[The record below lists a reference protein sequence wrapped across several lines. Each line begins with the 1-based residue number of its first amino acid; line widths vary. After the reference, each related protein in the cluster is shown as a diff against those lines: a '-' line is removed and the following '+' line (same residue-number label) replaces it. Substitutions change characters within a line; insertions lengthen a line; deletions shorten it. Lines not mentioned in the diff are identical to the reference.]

1 MGGAAARPFGR
12 ICKGRG
18 LAIRAIRPEPSGNR
32 PKTKGA
38 SISMTKLWG
47 GRFTKKT
54 DQLVEEY
61 TASITFDKELAE
73 EDIQGSLAHV
83 TMLGKCGI
91 LSADDVEKIKEGLMR
106 VRNRIQR
113 GEQEFSISDEDIHMN
128 IEKSLIDEIGP
139 VGGKLHTGR
148 SRNDQVAT
156 DMHLYL
162 RKRVVEF
169 VDLLAKLQD
178 ALISQAKANLDTIVP
193 GYTHLQ
199 RAQPILFA
207 HHLMA
212 YVSMFGRDIERLQ
225 DSYKRID
232 TLPLGAGALAGT
244 TFAIDRQYT
253 AKLLNF
259 GRVYENS
266 LDAVSDRDFIV
277 EFLAN
282 ASLIMAHL
290 SRLSEELVLWSSTEF
305 QFIELDDAFCTGS
318 SIMPQKKNP
327 DVPELVR
334 GKTGRVYG
342 NLVGLLTVL
351 KSLPLAYNKDMQEDK
366 EGMFDTVK
374 TLQGAL
380 QLFAPMI
387 ATMKVRKEQMRRAV
401 DNDFSNATDIADF
414 LVGKGLPFRQAHE
427 VIGKTVLYCIQNGKF
442 LLDLTLDE
450 FKQFSSLFDDRIYEV
465 LQPHNVVNARNVYG
479 GTATA
484 QVEAAI
490 GRAAAELERVNAW
503 TAEYAE
509 KCK

>member
-1 MGGAAARPFGR
+1 V
-12 ICKGRG
+12 
-18 LAIRAIRPEPSGNR
+18 S
-32 PKTKGA
+32 
-38 SISMTKLWG
+38 KLWG

-73 EDIQGSLAHV
+73 EDVQGSLAHV
-83 TMLGKCGI
+83 TMLGKQGI
-91 LSADDVEKIKEGLMR
+91 LPDADVETIKDGLHR
-106 VRNRIQR
+106 VLQRIKR
-113 GEQEFSISDEDIHMN
+113 GDWEYEIADEDIHMN
-128 IEKSLIDEIGP
+128 IEKALIDDIGP

-169 VDLLAKLQD
+169 VDLLHKLQS
-178 ALISQAKANLDTIVP
+178 ALLEQAKANLDTIVP

-212 YVSMFGRDIERLQ
+212 YVSMFGRDAERLR
-225 DSYKRID
+225 DSYKRIN

-244 TFAIDRQYT
+244 TFPIDRHFV
-253 AKLLNF
+253 AKQLGF
-259 GRVYENS
+259 DRVYENS
-266 LDAVSDRDFIV
+266 LDAVSDRDFIL
-277 EFLAN
+277 EFLSH
-282 ASLIMAHL
+282 ASIIMMHL
-290 SRLSEELVLWSSTEF
+290 SRLSEELILWSSTEF
-305 QFIELDDAFCTGS
+305 RFVELDDAFCTGS

-342 NLVGLLTVL
+342 NLIGLLTVL

-366 EGMFDTVK
+366 EGMFDTVR

-387 ATMKVRKEQMRRAV
+387 TTMKVNKDIMRQAV
-401 DNDFSNATDIADF
+401 NQDFSNATDIADF

-427 VIGKTVLYCIQNGKF
+427 VIGKTVLYCIQQGKY
-442 LLDLTLDE
+442 LLDLTLEE
-450 FKQFSSLFDDRIYEV
+450 FKQFSPLFDDRIYAV
-465 LQPHNVVNARNVYG
+465 LQPENVVNARNVYG
-479 GTATA
+479 GTASPQVSEAIARA
-484 QVEAAI
+484 QVELEATAAWVT
-490 GRAAAELERVNAW
+490 EF
-503 TAEYAE
+503 AE
-509 KCK
+509 KSR

>member
-1 MGGAAARPFGR
+1 M
-12 ICKGRG
+12 
-18 LAIRAIRPEPSGNR
+18 S
-32 PKTKGA
+32 
-38 SISMTKLWG
+38 KLWG

-61 TASITFDKELAE
+61 TASISFDRELAE

-83 TMLGKCGI
+83 TMLGHCGI
-91 LSADDVEKIKEGLMR
+91 LPPEDVEKIKEGLLQ
-106 VRNRIQR
+106 VRERIRR
-113 GEQEFSISDEDIHMN
+113 GEIEFSVADEDIHMN
-128 IEKSLIDEIGP
+128 IEKNLIDAIGP

-169 VDLLAKLQD
+169 VGLLARLQE
-178 ALISQAKANLDTIVP
+178 ALIGQAKANLDAIVP

-225 DSYKRID
+225 DSYKRVD
-232 TLPLGAGALAGT
+232 ALPLGAGALAGT
-244 TFAIDRQYT
+244 TFPIDRQYT
-253 AKLLNF
+253 AQLLNF

-277 EFLAN
+277 EFLAD

-290 SRLSEELVLWSSTEF
+290 SRLSEELILWCSTEF
-305 QFIELDDAFCTGS
+305 QFVELDDAFCTGS

-342 NLVGLLTVL
+342 HLVGMLTVL

-366 EGMFDTVK
+366 EGVFDTVR

-387 ATMKVRKEQMRRAV
+387 ETMKVRKERMRRAV
-401 DNDFSNATDIADF
+401 DRDFSNATDIADF
-414 LVGKGLPFRQAHE
+414 LAAQGLPFRQAHE
-427 VIGKTVLYCIQNGKF
+427 VIGKTVLYCIQHDKF

-450 FKQFSSLFDDRIYEV
+450 FRQFSPLFDERIYEV
-465 LQPHNVVNARNVYG
+465 LQPERVVNARDVYG

-490 GRAAAELERVNAW
+490 ARAEAELARTARWV
-503 TAEYAE
+503 AEYEE

>member
-1 MGGAAARPFGR
+1 MTGGTFAARRSPFAVQSGLPEERGIR
-12 ICKGRG
+12 IM
-18 LAIRAIRPEPSGNR
+18 S
-32 PKTKGA
+32 
-38 SISMTKLWG
+38 KLWG
-47 GRFTKKT
+47 GRFTKQT

-91 LSADDVEKIKEGLMR
+91 LPAEDVETIKAGLLKVREKIR
-106 VRNRIQR
+106 S
-113 GEQEFSISDEDIHMN
+113 GEQQFLIADEDIHMN
-128 IEKSLIDEIGP
+128 IEKALIEEVGP

-169 VDLLAKLQD
+169 VEMLRKLQA
-178 ALISQAKANLDTIVP
+178 ALIGQAKQNLDTIVP

-232 TLPLGAGALAGT
+232 ALPLGAGALAGT
-244 TFAIDRQYT
+244 TFAIDRHYT
-253 AKLLNF
+253 AEQLNF

-277 EFLAN
+277 EFLAG
-282 ASLIMAHL
+282 ASLIMTHL
-290 SRLSEELVLWSSTEF
+290 SRLSEELILWSSTEF
-305 QFIELDDAFCTGS
+305 QFVELDDAFCTGS

-380 QLFAPMI
+380 QLFASMI
-387 ATMKVRKEQMRRAV
+387 ETMKVRKDRMRRAV
-401 DNDFSNATDIADF
+401 DQDFSNATDIADF

-427 VIGKTVLYCIQNGKF
+427 VIGKTVLYCIQQNKF

-450 FKQFSSLFDDRIYEV
+450 FKQFSDLFDDRIYAV
-465 LQPHNVVNARNVYG
+465 LQPEAVVNARDVYG
-479 GTATA
+479 GTATP

-490 GRAAAELERVNAW
+490 ARAEAELSR
-503 TAEYAE
+503 TAQWVEEYE
-509 KCK
+509 QKSQ

>member
-1 MGGAAARPFGR
+1 
-12 ICKGRG
+12 
-18 LAIRAIRPEPSGNR
+18 
-32 PKTKGA
+32 
-38 SISMTKLWG
+38 
-47 GRFTKKT
+47 
-54 DQLVEEY
+54 
-61 TASITFDKELAE
+61 
-73 EDIQGSLAHV
+73 
-83 TMLGKCGI
+83 MLGQCGI
-91 LSADDVEKIKEGLMR
+91 LPAEDVEKIKDGLLK
-106 VRNRIQR
+106 VRQRIVS
-113 GEQEFSISDEDIHMN
+113 GEQQFLIADEDIHMN
-128 IEKSLIDEIGP
+128 IEKALIDEIGA

-169 VDLLAKLQD
+169 VDQLHKLQ
-178 ALISQAKANLDTIVP
+178 ASLIGQAKQNLDTIVP

-244 TFAIDRQYT
+244 TFAIDRQFT
-253 AKLLNF
+253 AQQLNF

-277 EFLAN
+277 EFLSG
-282 ASLIMAHL
+282 ASLIMMHL
-290 SRLSEELVLWSSTEF
+290 SRLSEELILWSSTEF
-305 QFIELDDAFCTGS
+305 QFVELDDAFCTGS

-380 QLFAPMI
+380 QLFASMI
-387 ATMKVRKEQMRRAV
+387 ETMKVRKEKMRRAV
-401 DNDFSNATDIADF
+401 DQDFSNATDIADF

-427 VIGKTVLYCIQNGKF
+427 AIGKTVLYCIQQNKF
-442 LLDLTLDE
+442 LLDLTLEE
-450 FKQFSSLFDDRIYEV
+450 FKQFSELFDDRIYAV
-465 LQPHNVVNARNVYG
+465 LQPEAVVNARNVYG
-479 GTATA
+479 GTATP

-490 GRAAAELERVNAW
+490 ARAETELTRTTEW
-503 TAEYAE
+503 IAEYEA
-509 KCK
+509 KSGMADVN

>member
-1 MGGAAARPFGR
+1 M
-12 ICKGRG
+12 
-18 LAIRAIRPEPSGNR
+18 S
-32 PKTKGA
+32 
-38 SISMTKLWG
+38 KLWG

-61 TASITFDKELAE
+61 TASILFDKELAE
-73 EDIQGSLAHV
+73 EDVQGSLAHV
-83 TMLGKCGI
+83 AMLGKCGI
-91 LSADDVEKIKEGLMR
+91 LPAEDVKKITEGLHVILGKIR
-106 VRNRIQR
+106 R
-113 GEQEFSISDEDIHMN
+113 GEMEYSIGDEDIHMN
-128 IEKSLIDEIGP
+128 IEKALIEEIGP

-162 RKRVVEF
+162 RKRVVGF
-169 VDLLAKLQD
+169 VGLLLKLQE
-178 ALISQAKANLDTIVP
+178 ALIEQAKANADVILP

-212 YVSMFGRDIERLQ
+212 YVAMFQRDIERLQ
-225 DSYKRID
+225 DSYKRIN

-244 TFAIDRQYT
+244 TFPIDRHYT
-253 AKLLNF
+253 AELLGF
-259 GRVYENS
+259 DRVYENS

-277 EFLAN
+277 EFLSHA
-282 ASLIMAHL
+282 ALIMMHL

-305 QFIELDDAFCTGS
+305 AFVELDDAFCTGS

-342 NLVGLLTVL
+342 NLMGLLTVL

-374 TLQGAL
+374 TLEGAL

-387 ATMKVRKEQMRRAV
+387 ATMKVKRERMRQAV
-401 DNDFSNATDIADF
+401 NQDFSNATDIADY
-414 LVGKGLPFRQAHE
+414 LAGKGLPFRQAHE
-427 VIGKTVLYCIQNGKF
+427 VIGRMVLYCIQNGKY
-442 LLDLTLDE
+442 LLDLTMDE
-450 FKQFSSLFDDRIYEV
+450 IRQFSNLFEADIYEV
-465 LQPHNVVNARNVYG
+465 LQPEHVVNARNVYG
-479 GTATA
+479 GTAA
-484 QVEAAI
+484 NRVSDAI
-490 GRAAAELERVNAW
+490 GRAEAACKE
-503 TAEYAE
+503 TADWFAAYAE

>member
-1 MGGAAARPFGR
+1 M
-12 ICKGRG
+12 
-18 LAIRAIRPEPSGNR
+18 S
-32 PKTKGA
+32 
-38 SISMTKLWG
+38 KLWG

-73 EDIQGSLAHV
+73 EDIEGSLAHV

-91 LSADDVEKIKEGLMR
+91 LPAEDVEKIKDGLLQVQGMIR
-106 VRNRIQR
+106 R
-113 GEQEFSISDEDIHMN
+113 GELEYTIQNEDIHMN
-128 IEKSLIDEIGP
+128 IEKTLIDLIGP

-169 VDLLAKLQD
+169 VGLLVKLQE
-178 ALISQAKANLDTIVP
+178 ALIVKAKENLDTIIP

-212 YVSMFGRDIERLQ
+212 YVSMFGRDLERLQ

-232 TLPLGAGALAGT
+232 MLPLGAGALAGT
-244 TFAIDRQYT
+244 TFPIDRHFVAEQ
-253 AKLLNF
+253 LGF

-266 LDAVSDRDFIV
+266 LDAVSDRDFIL
-277 EFLAN
+277 EFLSN
-282 ASLIMAHL
+282 ASMIMMHL
-290 SRLSEELVLWSSTEF
+290 SRFCEEMVLWSSTEF

-327 DVPELVR
+327 DVAELVR

-342 NLVGLLTVL
+342 NLFGLLTVL

-366 EGMFDTVK
+366 EGMFDTVR

-380 QLFAPMI
+380 QLFAPMVS
-387 ATMKVRKEQMRRAV
+387 TMKVNTGRMRQAV
-401 DNDFSNATDIADF
+401 NQDFSNATDIADY
-414 LVGKGLPFRQAHE
+414 LVNKGLPFRQAHE
-427 VIGKTVLYCIQNGKF
+427 VIGKTVLYCIQNNKY
-442 LLDLTLDE
+442 LLDMSIEE
-450 FKQFSSLFDDRIYEV
+450 FKTFSNLFESDIYAV
-465 LQPHNVVNARNVYG
+465 LQPEQVVNARNVYG
-479 GTATA
+479 GTATN
-484 QVEAAI
+484 QVSEAI
-490 GRAAAELERVNAW
+490 GRAESVLAESQAWLNAYLEKA
-503 TAEYAE
+503 
-509 KCK
+509 

>member
-1 MGGAAARPFGR
+1 M
-12 ICKGRG
+12 
-18 LAIRAIRPEPSGNR
+18 S
-32 PKTKGA
+32 
-38 SISMTKLWG
+38 KLWG
-47 GRFTKKT
+47 GRFTKQT
-54 DQLVEEY
+54 DKLVEEY

-83 TMLGKCGI
+83 TMLGKQGI
-91 LSADDVEKIKEGLMR
+91 LPAEDVETIKDGLKR
-106 VRNRIQR
+106 ALQR
-113 GEQEFSISDEDIHMN
+113 LQQGEIEFSVSNEDIHMN
-128 IEKSLIDEIGP
+128 IEKALIDDIGA

-169 VDLLAKLQD
+169 VDLLHKLQT
-178 ALISQAKANLDTIVP
+178 ALTEQAQANLDTIVP

-244 TFAIDRQYT
+244 TFPIDRHFVASQ
-253 AKLLNF
+253 LNF
-259 GRVYENS
+259 ERVYENS
-266 LDAVSDRDFIV
+266 LDAVSDRDFIL
-277 EFLAN
+277 EFLAD
-282 ASLIMAHL
+282 ASIIMMHL
-290 SRLSEELVLWSSTEF
+290 SRLSEELVMWSSTEF
-305 QFIELDDAFCTGS
+305 RFVELDDAFCTGS

-342 NLVGLLTVL
+342 NLMGLLTVL

-366 EGMFDTVK
+366 EGMFDTVR
-374 TLQGAL
+374 TMQGAL

-387 ATMKVRKEQMRRAV
+387 ATMKVNKDRMRQAV
-401 DNDFSNATDIADF
+401 NQDFSNATDIADF

-427 VIGKTVLYCIQNGKF
+427 VIGKTVLYCIENNKY

-450 FKQFSSLFDDRIYEV
+450 FKQFSELFDDRIFAI
-465 LQPHNVVNARNVYG
+465 LQPEAVVDARDVYG
-479 GTATA
+479 GTARG
-484 QVEAAI
+484 QVSEAI
-490 GRAAAELERVNAW
+490 GRALQQQGLTASWV
-503 TAEYAE
+503 AEYME
-509 KCK
+509 KSK